1 MNLIINDLEYAEQI
15 NTLMNILNGIE
26 TAAESAVSI
35 TNDLI
40 ENYFVAEKVDAE
52 IYEKLEMIEK
62 FASNLKLEYENCHQ
76 EAQLFLD
83 EIEENDKRA
92 RV

>member
-1 MNLIINDLEYAEQI
+1 
-15 NTLMNILNGIE
+15 
-26 TAAESAVSI
+26 
-35 TNDLI
+35 
-40 ENYFVAEKVDAE
+40 
-52 IYEKLEMIEK
+52 MIEK

-83 EIEENDKRA
+83 DIEENDKRA